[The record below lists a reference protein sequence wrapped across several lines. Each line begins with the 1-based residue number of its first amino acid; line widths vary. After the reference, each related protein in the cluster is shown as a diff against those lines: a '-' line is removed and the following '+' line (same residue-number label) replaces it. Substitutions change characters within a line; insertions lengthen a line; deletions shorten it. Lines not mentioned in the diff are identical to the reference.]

1 VSKRFPKQRPLQ
13 PLLKWPGGKS
23 RIAKRLS
30 KMLPAHTS
38 YVEPF
43 AGGAAV
49 FLYKPLAPNANVI
62 GDYDKWV
69 TDFYKDVAKGGL
81 RKCRGGVKKSKGL
94 FKRAGKAKSACY
106 KIARTGLS
114 FQGGR
119 KGYVGEG
126 ATAAAGTV
134 MYKGKLAKF
143 DQYEDKLSQANII
156 QGDFAKTMRRYDSP
170 GTLHFLDPP
179 WPYLEYT
186 EQFYKG
192 GKKNKLG
199 GVSEGRLKKYKGT
212 AFDPEH
218 LKRVIKSMKGHVFM
232 IINDHPKLRKTYC
245 GKGSGLKCR
254 IIKVATNIGNGNTTK
269 NNLIVQKRGKQL
281 SIVKMKVLRA

>member
-1 VSKRFPKQRPLQ
+1 VKNKPLQ
-13 PLLKWPGGKS
+13 SLLKWPGGKS
-23 RIAKRLS
+23 RIAKKLT

-49 FLYKPLAPNANVI
+49 FLHKPLAPNANVI
-62 GDYDKWV
+62 GDYDRWV
-69 TDFYKDVAKGGL
+69 TDFYKDVQKGGL

-94 FKRAGKAKSACY
+94 FERAGKAKSACY

-126 ATAAAGTV
+126 ATAKAGTV

-143 DQYEDKLSQANII
+143 DQYEEKLNQARVI
-156 QGDFAKTMRRYDSP
+156 QGDFAKTMRMFDSP

-212 AFDPEH
+212 AFDPVH
-218 LKRVIKSMKGHVFM
+218 LRNVIKSMKGSVFM
-232 IINDHPKLRKTYC
+232 IINDHPKLRKIYC
-245 GKGSGLKCR
+245 QKGNGLSCST
-254 IIKVATNIGNGNTTK
+254 IKVATNLGNGNSWK
-269 NNLIVQKRGKQL
+269 KNLIVQKRGSGKQL
-281 SIVKMKVLRA
+281 SMVKMKVL